1 MGSFQVIETSAKIL
15 FNKYIEYS
23 HMIYTLHT
31 EIYVVPVSV
40 KLELTFQI
48 RSYVLIN
55 FYII

>member
-1 MGSFQVIETSAKIL
+1 MGRFQFIETSAKIL

-23 HMIYTLHT
+23 HMISTLHT

-48 RSYVLIN
+48 R
-55 FYII
+55 

>member
-1 MGSFQVIETSAKIL
+1 MGSFQVVETSAKIL

-48 RSYVLIN
+48 ISYML
-55 FYII
+55 